1 MLGALSKLA
10 VIAVAVAAGLSKLS
24 FWWVLI
30 PVFLAASFALANGP
44 WYDRIVQ
51 ANQEGRL
58 TVFPVALGT
67 QAVVQLALA
76 AVVFGVTRVVT

>member
-1 MLGALSKLA
+1 MA
-10 VIAVAVAAGLSKLS
+10 VVAVAVAAGLSKLS

-30 PVFLAASFALANGP
+30 PVFLAASFVLSNGP

-58 TVFPVALGT
+58 TVFPMALAT
-67 QAVVQLALA
+67 QAVIQLVLA
-76 AVVFGVTRVVT
+76 AIVFGITRAVT